1 MRPAALLTAALD
13 LVLPPRCMG
22 CGEIVPDDGGF
33 CAACWSSLAFITPPL
48 CATCGDPFEL
58 PAAPGALCGACLAE
72 PPRFGARAVVAYDG
86 AARDVVLGLKHAD
99 RDHLARAMAR
109 QLARAGGEWLDGALI
124 VPVPLH
130 RWRLWRRGY
139 NQAALMARALA
150 KVSNAELLV
159 DGLERHRA
167 TPSSQGMNRKDRA
180 ANVRGAFRVTERR
193 RAAIKGRAVVLVDDV
208 LTTGA
213 TANACARVLLRAGAH
228 SVNLLAWARVVR
240 SGG

>member
-1 MRPAALLTAALD
+1 MRPAFLSAALD

-22 CGEIVPDDGGF
+22 CGEIVPDEGGF
-33 CAACWSSLAFITPPL
+33 CAECWSGLAFITPPL

-58 PAAPGALCGACLAE
+58 PREPGALCGACLAD
-72 PPRFGARAVVAYDG
+72 PPAFGARAVVAYEG
-86 AARDVVLGLKHAD
+86 AAKDVVLGLKHAD

-109 QLARAGGEWLDGALI
+109 QLARTGVDWLDGALV

-130 RWRLWRRGY
+130 RWRLWKRGY
-139 NQAALMARALA
+139 NQAALIARALA
-150 KVSNAELLV
+150 KASGADLLV
-159 DGLERHRA
+159 DGLERHKP
-167 TPSSQGMNRKDRA
+167 TPSSQGMNRTQRA
-180 ANVRGAFRVTERR
+180 ANVRGAFRVQPARKALIT
-193 RAAIKGRAVVLVDDV
+193 GRAVVLVDDV

-213 TANACARVLLRAGAH
+213 TAAACARTLLRAGAI